1 MKKSE
6 YNLEECASTVAA
18 TKPFEKN
25 PDNGSTDVLS
35 GTDESVDFEE
45 LESYEP
51 TEKIE
56 LEAAAVKDFL
66 EKKKKTRNYVE
77 LKRIRRR
84 VSND

>member
-6 YNLEECASTVAA
+6 YKLDEFASTVTA

-25 PDNGSTDVLS
+25 PDNGSTNVLS
-35 GTDESVDFEE
+35 GTDESADFDE

-56 LEAAAVKDFL
+56 LEAAAVIKERL
-66 EKKKKTRNYVE
+66 EKKMKMRNYLE
-77 LKRIRRR
+77 FRPNYDK
-84 VSND
+84 D

>member
-6 YNLEECASTVAA
+6 YNLEEFASTVAA

-25 PDNGSTDVLS
+25 PGNGSTNVLS
-35 GTDESVDFEE
+35 GTDESVDFDE

-56 LEAAAVKDFL
+56 LEAAAVKDFI
-66 EKKKKTRNYVE
+66 EKKKKTRNYIE
-77 LKRIRRR
+77 FRP
-84 VSND
+84 DYATH